1 MSQRSKIQRLS
12 VAASTIIAA
21 GGALLL
27 AAGSALAGSPQPSAK
42 GVVGRPAAQ
51 GLRALS
57 ADRRVQ
63 AALAQIETE
72 APRTLKEQIEIAQIP
87 SPSFKEAVRAADY
100 LRRLRELGLSDAA
113 LDAEGNVVA
122 RRKGSGSGPTLV
134 LSAHLDTAFPEGTDV
149 TVTEKDGRFYGR
161 GLQDDSRGLTVL
173 LSVLRAMQD
182 HRLRTVGDV
191 LFVGTVGEEGL
202 GNLRGVKALF
212 RDHAAFT
219 DHRRIAGFISVDS
232 VDDPDSPDGSN
243 AIISQ
248 ATGSRRWSFTF
259 QGPGGHSFENFGL
272 PSATHAMGRAI
283 AAVAE
288 LRAPTQPKTTFTVG
302 VVSGG
307 SAINAIAAEA
317 QMQVDIRSND
327 ATALTAL
334 EAKIFAA
341 ADAAVDA
348 ENRRWNSNKMQV
360 VKKLLGDRPA
370 GVPRDDTAV
379 VMAAQWAAAALR
391 LPPPPLVAASTD
403 SNVALSLGIPAA
415 TVSGGGQGGKAHS
428 PDEWYEPV
436 NAWLGPQSVLLTTL
450 ALVGLEGVSAPTLRP
465 VERETR

>member
-1 MSQRSKIQRLS
+1 ML
-12 VAASTIIAA
+12 VAV

-27 AAGSALAGSPQPSAK
+27 TIAGGAAASASSPQSPLKVATSQAAAK
-42 GVVGRPAAQ
+42 Q
-51 GLRALS
+51 LRAVR
-57 ADRRVQ
+57 ANQRVR
-63 AALAQIETE
+63 AALAQIERE
-72 APRTLKEQIEIAQIP
+72 APRTFKEQIEISEIP
-87 SPSFKEAVRAADY
+87 SPSFKETVRAADY

-113 LDAEGNVVA
+113 IDSEGNVVA
-122 RRKGSGSGPTLV
+122 RRKGAGGGPTLV
-134 LSAHLDTAFPEGTDV
+134 LSAHLDTAVPEGADV
-149 TVTEKDGRFYGR
+149 KVTEKDGRFYGR
-161 GLQDDSRGLTVL
+161 GLQDDARGLTVL

-182 HRLRTVGDV
+182 NRLQTVGDV

-232 VDDPDSPDGSN
+232 VDDPDSADGPN

-283 AAVAE
+283 AQIAE
-288 LRAPTQPKTTFTVG
+288 LRPPARPKTTFTVG

-327 ATALTAL
+327 AAALTAL
-334 EAKIFAA
+334 EQKIFAA
-341 ADAAVDA
+341 ADAAVAA
-348 ENRRWNSNKMQV
+348 ENQRWNSNKMQV
-360 VKKLLGDRPA
+360 VKQLLGDRPA
-370 GVPRDDTAV
+370 GVAHDDTAV
-379 VMAAQWAAAALR
+379 VAAAQWAAAALQ
-391 LPPPPLVAASTD
+391 LPSPALVAASTD
-403 SNVALSLGIPAA
+403 SNVPLSLGIPAA

-428 PDEWYEPV
+428 PDEWYQPV
-436 NAWLGPQSVLLTTL
+436 NAWLGPQSLLLTTL
-450 ALVGLEGVSAPTLRP
+450 ALVGLEGVSQPMLQP
-465 VERETR
+465 VTNAR

>member
-1 MSQRSKIQRLS
+1 ML
-12 VAASTIIAA
+12 VAAS
-21 GGALLL
+21 GAVLL
-27 AAGSALAGSPQPSAK
+27 AAGAALAGPLQSSLKVAANQIAANQADRATAK
-42 GVVGRPAAQ
+42 R
-51 GLRALS
+51 LRALN
-57 ADRRVQ
+57 ADRRVK
-63 AALAQIETE
+63 AALAQIKAQ
-72 APRTLKEQIEIAQIP
+72 APRTLEEQIEISQIA

-113 LDAEGNVVA
+113 IDAEGNVVA
-122 RRKGSGSGPTLV
+122 RRKGTGRGPTLV
-134 LSAHLDTAFPEGTDV
+134 LAAHLDTVFPEGTDV
-149 TVTEKDGRFYGR
+149 TVTEKDGKYYGR
-161 GLQDDSRGLTVL
+161 GLQDDARGLTVL
-173 LSVLRAMQD
+173 LTVLRAMQD
-182 HRLRTVGDV
+182 NRLETVGDV

-232 VDDPDSPDGSN
+232 VDDPDSADGPN

-283 AAVAE
+283 AAIAE
-288 LRAPTQPKTTFTVG
+288 LRPPAQPKTTFTVG

-317 QMQVDIRSND
+317 QMQIDIRSND
-327 ATALTAL
+327 AAALTAL
-334 EAKIFAA
+334 EQKIFAA
-341 ADAAVDA
+341 TDAAVVA
-348 ENRRWNSNKMQV
+348 ENRRWNSDKMQV

-370 GVPRDDTAV
+370 GVAHDDTAV
-379 VMAAQWAAAALR
+379 VAAAQWAAAALK

-403 SNVALSLGIPAA
+403 SNVPLSLGIPAA

-428 PDEWYEPV
+428 PDEWYRPV
-436 NAWLGPQSVLLTTL
+436 DAWLGPQSVLLTTL
-450 ALVGLEGVSAPTLRP
+450 ALVGLEGVSAPTLRS
-465 VERETR
+465 VAN